1 MSSAIILSSPLT
13 NLDDLKPSFE
23 EVDETV
29 DENSI
34 HDKIKDKEVGG
45 IPVDSEFCLT

>member
-1 MSSAIILSSPLT
+1 MLKKILSSPLI

-29 DENSI
+29 DENLFMIILKTKNCTNKKAQSLL
-34 HDKIKDKEVGG
+34 V
-45 IPVDSEFCLT
+45 